1 MSQVKSQLKPKLLSQ
16 SLLLVEDNES
26 TRATLF
32 QLLEQLGF
40 NVDCAVD
47 GLDGLNKASQQQ
59 YAVVLLDH
67 KMPLMDGITLLKNLR
82 ELEAYQTTPLLLL
95 TTAELAQVEAKAT
108 AAGATLT
115 LPKPVSAET
124 LARALQRSLFS
135 GVA

>member
-1 MSQVKSQLKPKLLSQ
+1 MSQVMSQLKPNLVSQ

-40 NVDCAVD
+40 SVDCAVD
-47 GLDGLNKASQQQ
+47 GLDGLNKASQRQ
-59 YAVVLLDH
+59 YGVVLLDH
-67 KMPLMDGITLLKNLR
+67 KMPLMDGLSLLKNLR
-82 ELEAYQTTPLLLL
+82 EIDSYQDTPLVLL
-95 TTAELAQVEAKAT
+95 TTADLAQVEAKAT

-124 LARALQRSLFS
+124 LARALQRSLWS